1 LSAFIVLEGGILSLI
16 EDFGRYGL
24 CDKGITNS
32 GVMDEYAYMALNYLL
47 QNQPNTN
54 CIEITMGGLKLE
66 AGDSCV
72 IAVTGAD
79 TSFSINSVKQ
89 NIWRTHNIN
98 KGDILEFG
106 YAKNGVR
113 IYFGVKDGFDIKK
126 ELGSSSATLKEEI
139 GQSLKKGDLLKFS
152 HNEIQDYNILLK
164 EKFIPL
170 YPKELEVRVVLGYQ
184 DNFFKSKEIEKF
196 FSQTYTISP
205 QFNRMGYR
213 LEGEPIE
220 CDIGGIISEGISFGA
235 IQIPKDGKPIIL
247 LKERQTIGGYPKIG
261 SALPIDCFKLS
272 QLKAGDK
279 VKFKVI
285 EIEEAQKK
293 MKIFKNSLNLRTI
306 TDKAC

>member
-1 LSAFIVLEGGILSLI
+1 MSTFTILEGGILSLV

-32 GVMDEYAYMALNYLL
+32 GVMDEYAYMILNSLL

-66 AGDSCV
+66 AKGSCV

-79 TSFSINSVKQ
+79 TGFCINSIKQ
-89 NIWRTHNIN
+89 NIWRTHNIK

-106 YAKNGVR
+106 YAKEGVR
-113 IYFGVKDGFDIKK
+113 TYFGVKGGFDIEK
-126 ELGSSSATLKEEI
+126 ELGSNSTTLKEEI
-139 GQSLKKGDLLKFS
+139 GQSLKKGDLLSFS
-152 HNEIQDYNILLK
+152 NDETCDYNVLLK
-164 EKFIPL
+164 EKFIPA
-170 YPKELEVRVVLGYQ
+170 YPKELEVRVILGYQ
-184 DNFFKSKEIEKF
+184 NSFFKPEEIEKF

-213 LEGEPIE
+213 LEGEEIKCE
-220 CDIGGIISEGISFGA
+220 IGGIISEGISFGA

-279 VKFKVI
+279 VNFKAI

-293 MKIFKNSLNLRTI
+293 MKNFLDSFI
-306 TDKAC
+306 

>member
-1 LSAFIVLEGGILSLI
+1 MVLEGGILSLI

-32 GVMDEYAYMALNYLL
+32 GVMDEYAYMTLNSLL
-47 QNQPNTN
+47 QNQSNTN

-66 AGDSCV
+66 AWGSCV

-79 TSFSINSVKQ
+79 AGFCINSVKQ
-89 NIWRTHNIN
+89 NIWRTHNIK

-106 YAKNGVR
+106 YARSGVR
-113 IYFGVKDGFDIKK
+113 IYFGVKGGFDIKK
-126 ELGSSSATLKEEI
+126 ELGSNSTTLKEEI

-152 HNEIQDYNILLK
+152 HDETEDYYVSLK
-164 EKFIPL
+164 EKFMPL
-170 YPKELEVRVVLGYQ
+170 YPRELEVRVILGYQ
-184 DNFFKSKEIEKF
+184 NSFFKSEEIEKF
-196 FSQTYTISP
+196 FSQTYTVSP
-205 QFNRMGYR
+205 QFSRMGYR
-213 LEGEPIE
+213 LEGEPIK

-272 QLKAGDK
+272 QLKAGERL
-279 VKFKVI
+279 KFKAI

-293 MKIFKNSLNLRTI
+293 MKMFTNSFGN
-306 TDKAC
+306 